1 MTLKKIPSMGGTEI
15 GEYLRKYAS
24 EIKKDQCVVEVGS
37 WFGAGTYQL
46 CQGVVSSRQYNDIH
60 VYDRW
65 TANKSE
71 IEKAEKWGIKL
82 QSGDD
87 ILPYVKNFLSEFSD
101 AINITYKKQHIKTL
115 KKFTGGKIGLYVDDA
130 SKRKELFDK
139 SMSVFKPH
147 FAKGCILILM
157 DFYYYEHK
165 NFEAGLMYQKNYMLK
180 SSDFE
185 FIQRIPNSV
194 AAIYKYKG

>member
-1 MTLKKIPSMGGTEI
+1 MILKKIPSMGGTEI

-24 EIKKDQCVVEVGS
+24 EIKKDQCIVEVGS

-71 IEKAEKWGIKL
+71 IEKAAKWGIKL
-82 QSGDD
+82 QSGND
-87 ILPYVKNFLSEFSD
+87 ILPFVKKFLEEFSG
-101 AINITYKKQHIKTL
+101 AINISYNKQHIKTL
-115 KKFTGGKIGLYVDDA
+115 KKFTGSKIGLYVDDA

-157 DFYYYEHK
+157 DFYYFEHK
-165 NFEAGLMYQKNYMLK
+165 SGDDGLRYQINYMTGNK
-180 SSDFE
+180 EFE

-194 AAIYKYKG
+194 AAVYKYKG